1 MLLKEN
7 AEVLTKDVK
16 IASKKY
22 VCLIAFKINLTRLI
36 HS

>member
-7 AEVLTKDVK
+7 SEVFTNVK
-16 IASKKY
+16 IACKKY
-22 VCLIAFKINLTRLI
+22 VCLIAFKIYLTRLI